1 MKENL
6 TVLLF
11 APHSAIW
18 SHAFPEALVAESLQQ
33 QNHRIVY
40 VTCGRVF
47 QNYCICMSAYGL
59 DQTSSQLKKKAICDI
74 CSKQKEII
82 KENFKFDGYD
92 ISDFIGEIEL
102 DKVDLILQ
110 QITPQNFL
118 DLKLDGLDVGRI
130 ALYELLLQYK
140 KNDLCFSE
148 DEWNNYLI
156 ALRNT
161 LISFFAS
168 KKIIDKEMPDR
179 VLTYNSLYSVNRI
192 CCQLAEL
199 RGIPTYFLHAG
210 HSLSNRLETMLIGSR
225 YTFYFNQ
232 HLRKYWGIYKN
243 IICKPEHIK
252 AVTDHFLELFQGR
265 HFLAYSSMKKDK
277 VDIRNIFKI
286 NEEQKILIATMS
298 SYDERFS
305 GEIINVMPKYDN
317 LIFSEQIDWIKF
329 LIEFVK
335 HRQDLFLIIR
345 VHPREFPNKRDSMRS
360 HHSLMLEKVLVDL
373 PVNVKLNLPEDNL
386 SIYDLAEYTDLF
398 LNAWSSVGEEMSLL
412 GIPVLIYSD
421 DLVAYPSDINYVAN
435 SQEDFRNKI
444 DIALKDGWSFE
455 RIRKAYRWYVLKLIR
470 AAFDISDSIQWY
482 RLNSP
487 QTKIQKSSPSNLLY
501 RVYQKILLKIF
512 GVDIA
517 AKYQSQI
524 QDCQTRQDQLKCKE
538 DINKLIQDKK
548 DIVLEILNH
557 DLEIFINMEMETE
570 YIKNEISRL
579 LNIDL
584 INKKNNNTDILTPL
598 RRNLI
603 NYLSIQGKKC

>member
-1 MKENL
+1 MAENL
-6 TVLLF
+6 TIILF

-18 SHAFPEALVAESLQQ
+18 VHAFPEALIAESLKQG
-33 QNHRIVY
+33 NHRIVY
-40 VTCGRVF
+40 VTCSGEF
-47 QNYCICMSAYGL
+47 QSYCVCMSAYGL
-59 DQTSSQLKKKAICDI
+59 DQNSPQIKKQAICKI
-74 CSKQKEII
+74 CNKHKEII

-92 ISDFIGEIEL
+92 IGDFIGKLEL
-102 DKVDLILQ
+102 DKIDQILQ
-110 QITPQNFL
+110 ETTPQNFL
-118 DLKLDGLDVGRI
+118 DLKLDGLDIGRT

-140 KNDLCFSE
+140 KNNLIFSE
-148 DEWNNYLI
+148 NEWANYLI

-168 KKIIDKEMPDR
+168 RKIIDKEMPDR
-179 VLTYNSLYSVNRI
+179 VLVYNSLYAVNRV
-192 CCQLAEL
+192 CCQLAEA
-199 RGIPTYFLHAG
+199 RGISTYFLHAG
-210 HSLSNRLETMLIGSR
+210 QSLSNRLETMLIGAK
-225 YTFYFNQ
+225 YAFPFNQ
-232 HLRKYWGIYKN
+232 KLRKYWEIYKS
-243 IICKPEHIK
+243 IPCVSEQIRG
-252 AVTDHFLELFQGR
+252 VTDHFLELFKGR
-265 HFLAYSSMKKDK
+265 HFLAYSSTKQDK
-277 VDIRNIFKI
+277 VDIRDIFKI
-286 NEEQKILIATMS
+286 NEGQKILVATMS

-305 GEIINVMPKYDN
+305 SEIINVIPKYDN

-329 LIEFVK
+329 LIGFVK

-360 HHSLMLEKVLVDL
+360 QHSLMLEKVLVDL

-470 AAFDISDSIQWY
+470 SAFDISDSVQWY

-487 QTKIQKSSPSNLLY
+487 QTKTQKSNIPHLLY
-501 RVYQKILLKIF
+501 RVYRKILLKIF
-512 GVDIA
+512 SLDVA
-517 AKYQSQI
+517 ATYQSQI
-524 QDCQTRQDQLKCKE
+524 QDCKNRQDQLRSKE

-548 DIVLEILNH
+548 DIVLEISNQ
-557 DLEIFINMEMETE
+557 DLETSIDVEVETE
-570 YIKNEISRL
+570 YIKHEISRL

-584 INKKNNNTDILTPL
+584 SNKNNNTDVPTPL

-603 NYLSIQGKKC
+603 NYL

>member
-1 MKENL
+1 MSENL
-6 TVLLF
+6 TILLF

-18 SHAFPEALVAESLQQ
+18 VHAFPEALIAESLKQG
-33 QNHRIVY
+33 NHRIVY
-40 VTCGRVF
+40 VTCSGEF
-47 QNYCICMSAYGL
+47 QSYCVSMSGYGL
-59 DQTSSQLKKKAICDI
+59 DQNSPQIKKQAICKI
-74 CSKQKEII
+74 CNKQKEII

-92 ISDFIGEIEL
+92 IGDFIGKLEL
-102 DKVDLILQ
+102 DKIDQILHK
-110 QITPQNFL
+110 ITPQNFL
-118 DLKLDGLDVGRI
+118 DLKLDGLEIGRT

-140 KNDLCFSE
+140 KNNLMFSE
-148 DEWNNYLI
+148 DEWANYLI

-192 CCQLAEL
+192 CCQLAEA

-210 HSLSNRLETMLIGSR
+210 HSLSNRLETMLVGAKS
-225 YTFYFNQ
+225 TFHFNQ
-232 HLRKYWGIYKN
+232 HLRKYWETYKN
-243 IICKPEHIK
+243 ITCTPEHIK

-277 VDIRNIFKI
+277 IDIRNIFKI
-286 NEEQKILIATMS
+286 NEEQKILVATMS

-305 GEIINVMPKYDN
+305 GEIVNVMPKYDN
-317 LIFSEQIDWIKF
+317 LIFPEQIDWIKF

-335 HRQDLFLIIR
+335 CRQDLFLIIR

-360 HHSLMLEKVLVDL
+360 QHSLMLEKVLVDL

-435 SQEDFRNKI
+435 SQEDFCNKI

-470 AAFDISDSIQWY
+470 SAFDISDSIQWH

-487 QTKIQKSSPSNLLY
+487 QTKTQKSNIPNLLY
-501 RVYQKILLKIF
+501 RVYRKILLKIF
-512 GVDIA
+512 SVDVA
-517 AKYQSQI
+517 ATYQSQI
-524 QDCQTRQDQLKCKE
+524 QDCKNRQDQLRSKE

-548 DIVLEILNH
+548 DIVLEISNQ
-557 DLEIFINMEMETE
+557 DLETSIDVEVETE
-570 YIKNEISRL
+570 YIKHEISRL

-584 INKKNNNTDILTPL
+584 SNKNNNTDVPTPL

-603 NYLSIQGKKC
+603 NYL